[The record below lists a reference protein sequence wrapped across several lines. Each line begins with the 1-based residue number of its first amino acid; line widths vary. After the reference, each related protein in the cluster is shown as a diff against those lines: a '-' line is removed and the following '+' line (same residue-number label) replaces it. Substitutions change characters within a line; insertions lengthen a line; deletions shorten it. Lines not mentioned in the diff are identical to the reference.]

1 MHKKNQSPSNSRKFP
16 TNNQTLQR
24 DFASAGIRAVGEGEN
39 VRTFELSFSSEEPC
53 EMWFGTEILDHSESA
68 VDLSRME
75 SMGIVLF
82 NHDRDKVVGKVTRT
96 WIEGN
101 RGKAIVEFD
110 SDAESETVRSKVASG
125 TLKGVSVGYRVT
137 NYESVKEGAK
147 SLDGRFTGPC
157 FIAKR
162 WIPYEISIVSIP
174 ADATVGVGRDLCENG
189 PPPEMAAEHPA
200 LSYFES
206 CVTANKNH

>member
-1 MHKKNQSPSNSRKFP
+1 MNQKNQFRKRSLP
-16 TNNQTLQR
+16 TNSQGLQR
-24 DFASAGIRAVGEGEN
+24 DVTAASIRAVNEGEN
-39 VRTFELSFSSEEPC
+39 NRTFELSFSSEEPC

-75 SMGIVLF
+75 NMGIVLF
-82 NHDRDKVVGKVTRT
+82 NHDRNKVVGKVTRT
-96 WIEGN
+96 WIEGG
-101 RGKAIVEFD
+101 RGKATIEFD

-125 TLKGVSVGYRVT
+125 TLKGVSVGYRVS

-157 FIAKR
+157 YIAKK
-162 WIPYEISIVSIP
+162 WMPYEISIVSIP
-174 ADATVGVGRDLCENG
+174 ADATVGVGRDLYENG
-189 PPPEMAAEHPA
+189 PQPKAAADHPA